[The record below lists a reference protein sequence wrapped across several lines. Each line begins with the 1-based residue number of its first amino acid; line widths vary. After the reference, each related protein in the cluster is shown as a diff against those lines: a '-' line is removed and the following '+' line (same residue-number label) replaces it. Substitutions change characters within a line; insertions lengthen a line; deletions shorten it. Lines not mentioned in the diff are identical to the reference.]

1 MKKNTYFYLKM
12 AILMAILSN
21 SALLLKSCKSDLS
34 KNEGKSISAIP
45 ASEAGTNAAMINNPM
60 TADESKMDTTNLAQ
74 ITFDENIH
82 KFGTIKEG
90 KVVTH
95 VFTFKNTGKSPL
107 LIKECVSS
115 CGCTVPTFPKAPIL
129 PGESNK
135 IEVKFDSKN
144 KEGHIQ
150 KKVSVYANTLPNETF
165 LGIEADVK
173 K

>member
-1 MKKNTYFYLKM
+1 MKAKTYFLLKTII
-12 AILMAILSN
+12 AIIILCN
-21 SALLLKSCKSDLS
+21 IAFLTKSCKSDLA
-34 KNEGKSISAIP
+34 KNESKSISAIP
-45 ASEAGTNAAMINNPM
+45 ASEAGKNAAMINNPM
-60 TADESKMDTTNLAQ
+60 TADESKMDTANLAQ
-74 ITFDENIH
+74 ITFDETIH

-90 KVVTH
+90 KIVTH

-107 LIKECVSS
+107 LIKECISS
-115 CGCTVPTFPKAPIL
+115 CGCTVPTFPKEPIA
-129 PGESNK
+129 PGEGSK

-150 KKVSVYANTLPNETF
+150 KKVSVYANTLPNEIF

>member
-1 MKKNTYFYLKM
+1 
-12 AILMAILSN
+12 
-21 SALLLKSCKSDLS
+21 
-34 KNEGKSISAIP
+34 
-45 ASEAGTNAAMINNPM
+45 M
-60 TADESKMDTTNLAQ
+60 TADESKMDTSNMAQ
-74 ITFDENIH
+74 ITFDETIH

-95 VFTFKNTGKSPL
+95 VFNFKNTGKSPL

-115 CGCTVPTFPKAPIL
+115 CGCTVPTFPKAPVL

-135 IEVKFDSKN
+135 IEVKFDSKG

-165 LGIEADVK
+165 LGIEVDVK